1 VSAAPAPAPGRSEG
15 GRREP
20 GVIRRAFDGARGL
33 LKREDIPPGSWL
45 NNAGGTTALGG
56 KVFAQLITPGLSWRR
71 EFIRQYVFAFQT
83 TLLPATVVAFVIGFS
98 TIGIQGGS
106 LASAFGAIDRI
117 SAAAPVAFLREL
129 GPLLTTAIVAGTL
142 GSTITAEIG
151 ARKIREELLAL
162 EILGINPVRNLILPR
177 VVGLALWMPVLSLLT
192 FWAGILGTFT
202 AATVLYGSTVQAYF
216 SQLLTLTNF
225 IDLWGSVVKLTLFG
239 VIIGLISAYKGLQV
253 GGGAEGVGR
262 AVNESVVTSLVAIG
276 IVTVVYT
283 QLFQAF
289 FPEVN
294 FGG

>member
-1 VSAAPAPAPGRSEG
+1 MSVAPAPAPRASAVSRLRST
-15 GRREP
+15 
-20 GVIRRAFDGARGL
+20 ARGYL
-33 LKREDIPPGSWL
+33 AREDVPPGSWL
-45 NNAGGTTALGG
+45 LNAGGTAALGG
-56 KVFAQLITPGLSWRR
+56 KIFAQLITPGLSWRQ
-71 EFIRQYVFAFQT
+71 EFIRQYVFAFRV

-106 LASAFGAIDRI
+106 LASAFGAIDRV

-129 GPLLTTAIVAGTL
+129 GPLLTTAIVAGTI

-162 EILGINPVRNLILPR
+162 EILGISPIRNLILPR

-192 FWAGILGTFT
+192 FWAGIAGTF
-202 AATVLYGSTVQAYF
+202 AAAVFLYGSTAQAFF

-225 IDLWGSVVKLTLFG
+225 IDLYGSVVKLTLFG
-239 VIIGLISAYKGLQV
+239 IIIGIIAAYKGLQV

-262 AVNESVVTSLVAIG
+262 AVNESVVSSLVAIG
-276 IVTVVYT
+276 LVTVVYT

>member
-1 VSAAPAPAPGRSEG
+1 
-15 GRREP
+15 
-20 GVIRRAFDGARGL
+20 VIRRAYNGARDL
-33 LKREDIPPGSWL
+33 ITREDIPPGSWL
-45 NNAGGTTALGG
+45 MNAGGTAALGG
-56 KVFAQLITPGLSWRR
+56 KTLAQLITPGLSWRR

-239 VIIGLISAYKGLQV
+239 IIIGLISAYKGLQV

-262 AVNESVVTSLVAIG
+262 AVNESVVSSLVAIG

>member
-1 VSAAPAPAPGRSEG
+1 MSAGPAPAPR
-15 GRREP
+15 P
-20 GVIRRAFDGARGL
+20 GLISRLRGTTKDL
-33 LKREDIPPGSWL
+33 FTREDIPPGSWL
-45 NNAGGTTALGG
+45 NNAGGATALGG
-56 KVFAQLITPGLSWRR
+56 KVVAQLVSPGLSWRR
-71 EFIRQYVFAFQT
+71 EFIRQYVFAFQV
-83 TLLPATVVAFVIGFS
+83 TLLPATIVAFVIGFS

-129 GPLLTTAIVAGTL
+129 GPLLTTAIVAGTI

-192 FWAGILGTFT
+192 FWAGIAGTFC
-202 AATVLYGSTVQAYF
+202 AAVFLYDSTPQAYL

-225 IDLWGSVVKLTLFG
+225 IDLYGSVVKLTLFG
-239 VIIGLISAYKGLQV
+239 IMIGIISAYKGLQV
-253 GGGAEGVGR
+253 SGGADGVGK
-262 AVNESVVTSLVAIG
+262 AVNESVVSCLVATG

-294 FGG
+294 FGS

>member
-1 VSAAPAPAPGRSEG
+1 MSAAPAPTARPVG
-15 GRREP
+15 GLARLRRT
-20 GVIRRAFDGARGL
+20 ARTL
-33 LKREDIPPGSWL
+33 LTREDLPPGSWL
-45 NNAGGTTALGG
+45 LNAGGTAALGG
-56 KVFAQLITPGLSWRR
+56 KVLGQLLTPGLSWRR
-71 EFIRQYVFAFQT
+71 EFVRQYVFAFRV

-129 GPLLTTAIVAGTL
+129 GPLLTTAIVAGTI
-142 GSTITAEIG
+142 GSTVTAEIG
-151 ARKIREELLAL
+151 ARKIREELVAL

-192 FWAGILGTFT
+192 FWAGIAGTF
-202 AATVLYGSTVQAYF
+202 AAAVLLYDSTVQAYF
-216 SQLLTLTNF
+216 SQLLTLTNY

-239 VIIGLISAYKGLQV
+239 VLIGIIAAYKGLQV

-262 AVNESVVTSLVAIG
+262 AVNESVVTSLVVIG
-276 IVTVVYT
+276 VVTVVYT
-283 QLFQAF
+283 QLFQAL

>member
-1 VSAAPAPAPGRSEG
+1 MSAAPAPVG
-15 GRREP
+15 GRNALGRLVDS
-20 GVIRRAFDGARGL
+20 GRRLVARD
-33 LKREDIPPGSWL
+33 DIPPGSWL
-45 NNAGGTTALGG
+45 LNAGGTTALAG

-71 EFIRQYVFAFQT
+71 EFVRQYVFAFQT

-162 EILGINPVRNLILPR
+162 EILGISPVRNLILPR

-192 FWAGILGTFT
+192 FWAGILGTF
-202 AATVLYGSTVQAYF
+202 AAAVLLYDSTVQAYF

-239 VIIGLISAYKGLQV
+239 VIIGVISAYKGLQV
-253 GGGAEGVGR
+253 GGGAEGVGK

>member
-1 VSAAPAPAPGRSEG
+1 MSATPAPTQHRSGHE
-15 GRREP
+15 RRRP
-20 GVIRRAFDGARGL
+20 GVVQRMYASAKELVQRD
-33 LKREDIPPGSWL
+33 DVPPGSWL
-45 NNAGGTTALGG
+45 NNAGGTAALGG
-56 KVFAQLITPGLSWRR
+56 KVLAQLVTPGLSWRR
-71 EFIRQYVFAFQT
+71 EFIRQYVFAFQV
-83 TLLPATVVAFVIGFS
+83 TLIPATVVAFVVGFS

-117 SAAAPVAFLREL
+117 SAAAPVAFLRDL
-129 GPLLTTAIVAGTL
+129 GPLLTTAIIAGTL
-142 GSTITAEIG
+142 GATITAEIG
-151 ARKIREELLAL
+151 ARKIREELVAL

-202 AATVLYGSTVQAYF
+202 AAVVLYHSTVQAYF
-216 SQLLTLTNF
+216 SQLLTLTNV
-225 IDLWGSVVKLTLFG
+225 IDLYGSVIKLTLFG
-239 VIIGLISAYKGLQV
+239 VIIGLISSYKGLQV

-262 AVNESVVTSLVAIG
+262 AVNESVVSCLVAIG

>member
-1 VSAAPAPAPGRSEG
+1 MSAPPAEQKRRRSTPQ
-15 GRREP
+15 REP
-20 GVIRRAFDGARGL
+20 GRLRKAMT
-33 LKREDIPPGSWL
+33 REDIPPSSWL
-45 NNAGGTTALGG
+45 MNAGGVAALGG

-71 EFIRQYVFAFQT
+71 EFVRQFVFAFQI
-83 TLLPATVVAFVIGFS
+83 TLLPATLVAFVIGMS
-98 TIGIQGGS
+98 AIGIQGGS
-106 LASAFGAIDRI
+106 VASAFGAIDRI

-129 GPLLTTAIVAGTL
+129 GPLLTTAIVAGSL

-162 EILGINPVRNLILPR
+162 EILGIDPVRNLILPR
-177 VVGLALWMPVLSLLT
+177 VVGLALWMPVLTLLT

-202 AATVLYGSTVQAYF
+202 AAVVLYDSTIQAYF

-225 IDLWGSVVKLTLFG
+225 IDLWGSVIKLTLFG

-253 GGGAEGVGR
+253 SGGADGVGK
-262 AVNESVVTSLVAIG
+262 AVNESVVTSLVVIG

-283 QLFQAF
+283 TLFQAF
-289 FPEVN
+289 YPEVN

>member
-1 VSAAPAPAPGRSEG
+1 
-15 GRREP
+15 
-20 GVIRRAFDGARGL
+20 VIRRAVGSLREL
-33 LKREDIPPGSWL
+33 LKREDVPPGSWL
-45 NNAGGTTALGG
+45 YNAGGTAALGG
-56 KVFAQLITPGLSWRR
+56 KTLAQLITPGLSWRR

-216 SQLLTLTNF
+216 SQLLTLTNY

-239 VIIGLISAYKGLQV
+239 VIIGLIAAYKGLQV

-262 AVNESVVTSLVAIG
+262 AVNESVVSSLVAIG

>member
-1 VSAAPAPAPGRSEG
+1 M
-15 GRREP
+15 
-20 GVIRRAFDGARGL
+20 IRRAFNGARDL
-33 LKREDIPPGSWL
+33 ITREDIPPGSWL
-45 NNAGGTTALGG
+45 MNAGGTTALGG
-56 KVFAQLITPGLSWRR
+56 KTLAQLITPGLSWRR

-202 AATVLYGSTVQAYF
+202 AATVLYDSTVQAYF
-216 SQLLTLTNF
+216 SQLLTLTNY

-239 VIIGLISAYKGLQV
+239 VIIGVISAYKGLQV

-262 AVNESVVTSLVAIG
+262 AVNESVVSSLVAIG

>member
-1 VSAAPAPAPGRSEG
+1 VS
-15 GRREP
+15 
-20 GVIRRAFDGARGL
+20 GARSGAVSRGFGTARQFL
-33 LKREDIPPGSWL
+33 TREDVPPGSWL
-45 NNAGGTTALGG
+45 LNAGGAAALGG
-56 KVFAQLITPGLSWRR
+56 KVFAQLITPGLSWRK
-71 EFIRQYVFAFQT
+71 EFIRQYVFAFKV
-83 TLLPATVVAFVIGFS
+83 TLLPATVVAFVIGLS

-106 LASAFGAIDRI
+106 VASAFGAIDRI

-142 GSTITAEIG
+142 GATITAEIG

-162 EILGINPVRNLILPR
+162 EILGISPVRNLILPR

-192 FWAGILGTFT
+192 FWAGIAGTFT
-202 AATVLYGSTVQAYF
+202 AAVFLYDSTVQAYF

-225 IDLWGSVVKLTLFG
+225 VDLWGSVVKLTLFG
-239 VIIGLISAYKGLQV
+239 IIIGIIASYKGLQV

-262 AVNESVVTSLVAIG
+262 AVNESVVSSLVAIG

>member
-1 VSAAPAPAPGRSEG
+1 MSAAPAPVSRQSAVGR
-15 GRREP
+15 
-20 GVIRRAFDGARGL
+20 VRGTLRDL
-33 LKREDIPPGSWL
+33 LTREDVPPRSWL
-45 NNAGGTTALGG
+45 LNAGGTTALGG
-56 KVFAQLITPGLSWRR
+56 KVLGQLVTPGLSWRR
-71 EFIRQYVFAFQT
+71 EFIRQFVFAFQV

-162 EILGINPVRNLILPR
+162 EILGISPVRNLILPR

-192 FWAGILGTFT
+192 FWAGIFGTF
-202 AATVLYGSTVQAYF
+202 AAAVLLYDSTVQAYF
-216 SQLLTLTNF
+216 SQLLTLTNY

-239 VIIGLISAYKGLQV
+239 IIIGIIAAYKGLQV

-262 AVNESVVTSLVAIG
+262 AVNESVVTSLVVIG

-283 QLFQAF
+283 QLFQAL

>member
-1 VSAAPAPAPGRSEG
+1 M
-15 GRREP
+15 
-20 GVIRRAFDGARGL
+20 
-33 LKREDIPPGSWL
+33 
-45 NNAGGTTALGG
+45 
-56 KVFAQLITPGLSWRR
+56 
-71 EFIRQYVFAFQT
+71 
-83 TLLPATVVAFVIGFS
+83 IGFS

-202 AATVLYGSTVQAYF
+202 AAVLLYGSTVQAYF

-239 VIIGLISAYKGLQV
+239 VIIGVIAAYKGLQV
-253 GGGAEGVGR
+253 GGGAEGVGTRRQRVGRRLAGRDRDRHGRLHAALPGLLPGGRTSADDASAAPTSAAARRRRHRRPGR
-262 AVNESVVTSLVAIG
+262 ARTALG
-276 IVTVVYT
+276 
-283 QLFQAF
+283 
-289 FPEVN
+289 PE
-294 FGG
+294 GGDREAEAPPADRRRR